1 MRTARWCRARQAG
14 DEGWLGAGIVVSLV
28 AMAASSNVAIY
39 LTPPDSIV
47 PLVGVLALAAI
58 LRHDLARR

>member
-1 MRTARWCRARQAG
+1 VRGARSGEAAG
-14 DEGWLGAGIVVSLV
+14 WIGAGIVVARV

-47 PLVGVLALAAI
+47 PLVGVLALAP
-58 LRHDLARR
+58 